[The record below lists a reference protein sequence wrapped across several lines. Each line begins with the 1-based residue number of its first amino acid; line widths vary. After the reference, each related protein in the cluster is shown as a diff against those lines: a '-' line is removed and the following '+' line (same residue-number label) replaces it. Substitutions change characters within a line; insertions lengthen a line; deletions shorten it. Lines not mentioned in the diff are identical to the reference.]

1 MSAVK
6 LIRLLSR
13 PRRAVKHRGV
23 HEIWVAARDSHM
35 SAGCF
40 AVSSIDAAP
49 TRRIPSLKQ
58 AASEGN
64 ARARVTQTFCGGDD
78 FRPLPYF
85 QGQYFSQSSSCIA
98 HNDFACAAYGPK
110 DREGSRQM
118 ALNNLD
124 AVNDFSGPLYTGYFA
139 MARTAFQIC
148 SQIQVTHEPG
158 KLHA

>member
-1 MSAVK
+1 MK

-13 PRRAVKHRGV
+13 PRRAVKHQGG

-35 SAGCF
+35 PAGCF
-40 AVSSIDAAP
+40 AVSPIDAAP

-78 FRPLPYF
+78 FPPLPYF
-85 QGQYFSQSSSCIA
+85 QGQYFSQCSSINA
-98 HNDFACAAYGPK
+98 NKDFACAAYGPK

-118 ALNNLD
+118 ARGSRAAYFRGENS
-124 AVNDFSGPLYTGYFA
+124 VYTWANFRVATYLKFGVRIPSLGYLSLP
-139 MARTAFQIC
+139 I
-148 SQIQVTHEPG
+148 
-158 KLHA
+158 